1 MKKIL
6 ILFLLSFFNLLASDG
21 LLYKISKSLT
31 SGHIPQYKKDLVTFF
46 NKKGLSTLLI
56 SHVGLGHMESYLE
69 RGFFVVIPNLI
80 DDSTPDLLLQEI
92 DGIWM
97 RFYNHDPIKRSDYVS
112 LREKTSDFSFFVFL
126 VSWDFF
132 EDLFL
137 SFNEIL

>member
-1 MKKIL
+1 MIFL
-6 ILFLLSFFNLLASDG
+6 ILFFLTGSLEVKAAEG
-21 LLYKISKSLT
+21 LLLKIAKSL
-31 SGHIPQYKKDLVTFF
+31 GANFVPHYKKDLVTFF
-46 NKKGLSTLLI
+46 NKHGLSSLLI

-97 RFYNHDPIKRSDYVS
+97 RFYNHDPIKRSDYIA
-112 LREKTSDFSFFVFL
+112 LREKTSDFSFFVFM

>member
-1 MKKIL
+1 MKKLI
-6 ILFLLSFFNLLASDG
+6 ILFLLSFNLLASDG

-31 SGHIPQYKKDLVTFF
+31 SGHIPHCKKDLVTFF
-46 NKKGLSTLLI
+46 NKHGLSSLLI

-97 RFYNHDPIKRSDYVS
+97 RFYNHDPIKRSEYIA